1 MRSCLE
7 IEQIGGHCSD
17 LAGRVQELW
26 EVVRFQV
33 DCILKLKSTEF
44 VAQEDKRKK
53 EIKDDLTVLAIDFR
67 GYDKI
72 CPVHIMY
79 FQTVPST

>member
-1 MRSCLE
+1 M
-7 IEQIGGHCSD
+7 
-17 LAGRVQELW
+17 
-26 EVVRFQV
+26 
-33 DCILKLKSTEF
+33 KLKSTEF